1 MKIKKMKK
9 FLLFIEQAPGIHD
22 VPDADLT
29 TITFGWG
36 KDNTKR
42 LPRAHSLT
50 AGGKEYKLEL
60 EARAYTRLQG
70 MC

>member
-29 TITFGWG
+29 TITFGV
-36 KDNTKR
+36 
-42 LPRAHSLT
+42 
-50 AGGKEYKLEL
+50 GG
-60 EARAYTRLQG
+60 RTTRKGPHVLIV
-70 MC
+70 